1 MAQFY
6 VNGNPVTVEK
16 NRKLLP
22 YLRDEL
28 KLTSVKNGCSEGACG
43 TCMVLLD
50 GKAMKACVLQ
60 TDKLEGKHVVTV
72 EGLTERE
79 REVYAFAFAEAGA
92 VQCGFCTPGM
102 IISAKGLLDVNPD
115 PTRDDVKKAIKN
127 NICRCTGYK
136 KIEEAILMA
145 AKLFQSG
152 EEVPYRE
159 LKGIVGENLP
169 RVDAKKKALG
179 EMPYADDISPDW
191 MLHVSAVRAKYPKAE
206 VRAIHTEKALAL
218 PGVFAVFT
226 AEDVPC
232 MARLG
237 HLVKDWPVMVP
248 VGEKTRFL
256 GDAIALVAAVDKET
270 LEKGKELV
278 EVEYG
283 PEEEG
288 VFDPIEALKEDAPIV
303 HPDKLNNL
311 LSVQSVKRGDAEAA
325 IANSKYV
332 VTNKYYTPWTEHA
345 FLEPETAVAV
355 PTEDGVTIYTG
366 DQGSMQTRREVCEML
381 GLSLEQVRVITCAV
395 GGGFGGKED
404 QVCQHHAALVAYLLK
419 RPAKV
424 SLTRAESM
432 LIHPKRHPMYMEIT
446 TGCDENGIIQGMKAR
461 IISDT
466 GAYAS
471 LGGPVLQRACTHAGG
486 PYNYQNFDVEGRAAY
501 TNNPPAGAYRGFGV
515 TQSCFAAECNL
526 NQLAEMVGISPFE
539 IRYRNAIRP
548 GQELPNGQLADE
560 NCNLV
565 ATLDAVR
572 PYYEANPKAGIA
584 CCMKNSGLGV
594 GIPDFGRCKL
604 QVQEGKVH
612 IHCSASC
619 IGQGFGTVATQILCT
634 QAGISHTDT
643 VYHEPDTRIAPDSG
657 NTTASRQ
664 TLISGEAVRRA
675 AEKLEAALKQK
686 GSLAALNGKVFLGEF
701 LGLTDPMGSDKPNP
715 VSHVDYGYATQMVE
729 LNEDGKLKRVI
740 AAHDVGRA
748 INPVSLVGQVEGGV
762 VMSLGYA
769 LTEQYPLEKGKPL
782 AKFGTLGLF
791 KAPDVP
797 EIETIIVEGSNSPL
811 AFGAKGIGEITSI
824 PTAPAVQLAY
834 YNYDGKFRTE
844 LPLED
849 TPYSRRK
856 K

>member
-152 EEVPYRE
+152 EPVPYRE

-206 VRAIHTEKALAL
+206 VRAIHTEKAVAL

-404 QVCQHHAALVAYLLK
+404 QV
-419 RPAKV
+419 
-424 SLTRAESM
+424 
-432 LIHPKRHPMYMEIT
+432 
-446 TGCDENGIIQGMKAR
+446 
-461 IISDT
+461 
-466 GAYAS
+466 
-471 LGGPVLQRACTHAGG
+471 
-486 PYNYQNFDVEGRAAY
+486 
-501 TNNPPAGAYRGFGV
+501 
-515 TQSCFAAECNL
+515 
-526 NQLAEMVGISPFE
+526 
-539 IRYRNAIRP
+539 
-548 GQELPNGQLADE
+548 
-560 NCNLV
+560 
-565 ATLDAVR
+565 
-572 PYYEANPKAGIA
+572 
-584 CCMKNSGLGV
+584 
-594 GIPDFGRCKL
+594 
-604 QVQEGKVH
+604 
-612 IHCSASC
+612 
-619 IGQGFGTVATQILCT
+619 
-634 QAGISHTDT
+634 
-643 VYHEPDTRIAPDSG
+643 
-657 NTTASRQ
+657 
-664 TLISGEAVRRA
+664 
-675 AEKLEAALKQK
+675 
-686 GSLAALNGKVFLGEF
+686 
-701 LGLTDPMGSDKPNP
+701 
-715 VSHVDYGYATQMVE
+715 
-729 LNEDGKLKRVI
+729 
-740 AAHDVGRA
+740 
-748 INPVSLVGQVEGGV
+748 
-762 VMSLGYA
+762 
-769 LTEQYPLEKGKPL
+769 
-782 AKFGTLGLF
+782 
-791 KAPDVP
+791 
-797 EIETIIVEGSNSPL
+797 
-811 AFGAKGIGEITSI
+811 
-824 PTAPAVQLAY
+824 
-834 YNYDGKFRTE
+834 
-844 LPLED
+844 
-849 TPYSRRK
+849 
-856 K
+856 